1 MQSCFH
7 LSIIFWKLLWVL
19 SNIHRTA
26 RQGLAVK
33 NISINYWLLQGGIT
47 FNVFPLSNI
56 HRTARE
62 GLTIKN
68 IATNNRL
75 LQGGITFHI
84 FHLSNIRR
92 TARKGVA
99 VKNIARNYWLLQ
111 GGCTPIFS
119 LSLLAI
125 NDSAGFAC
133 SNSFVLLI
141 SYSLGS
147 KFSNIVQ
154 KFLLYI
160 FAF

>member
-1 MQSCFH
+1 MITPGRDYLQYFS
-7 LSIIFWKLLWVL
+7 LYLIFIRKTV
-19 SNIHRTA
+19 RE
-26 RQGLAVK
+26 GLAII
-33 NISINYWLLQGGIT
+33 NIAINYWLLQAEIT
-47 FNVFPLSNI
+47 FNIFQLSDI

-62 GLTIKN
+62 GLAVKN
-68 IATNNRL
+68 IARNYWF

-84 FHLSNIRR
+84 FHLSNTHR
-92 TARKGVA
+92 TAREGLA

-119 LSLLAI
+119 LSLLTI

-141 SYSLGS
+141 SYSLGLES
-147 KFSNIVQ
+147 SNIVQ
-154 KFLLYI
+154 KISLYI